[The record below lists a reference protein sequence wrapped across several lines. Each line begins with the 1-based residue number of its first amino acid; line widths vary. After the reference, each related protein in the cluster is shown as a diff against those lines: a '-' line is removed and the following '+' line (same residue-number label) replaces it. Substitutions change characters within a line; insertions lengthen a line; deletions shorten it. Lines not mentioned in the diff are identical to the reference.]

1 LCNKYAKNVA
11 SLGANLVSTK
21 MQIMKAMKN
30 KVQLIGHLGA
40 NPEIKIFDENKKLAQ
55 LSLAVNDGFKNAE
68 GEWQE
73 DTQWFN
79 LVAWSK
85 LADYAEKNLLKG
97 QELAIEGRLV
107 NNSYTDKQD
116 IKRTVTE
123 IVLNEILLLGKQK
136 SVKETE

>member
-1 LCNKYAKNVA
+1 
-11 SLGANLVSTK
+11 
-21 MQIMKAMKN
+21 MKGMKN

-40 NPEIKIFDENKKLAQ
+40 NPEIKVFDENKKLAQ

-68 GEWQE
+68 GEWQD

-85 LADYAEKNLLKG
+85 LVDYAEKNLLKG

-107 NNSYTDKQD
+107 NNTYTDKQD
-116 IKRTVTE
+116 VKRTVSE
-123 IVLNEILLLGKQK
+123 IVLNEILLLSKQK
-136 SVKETE
+136 STKEAE

>member
-1 LCNKYAKNVA
+1 MICSLIAFLNSNKFTV
-11 SLGANLVSTK
+11 
-21 MQIMKAMKN
+21 MKGMKN

-40 NPEIKIFDENKKLAQ
+40 NPEIKVFDENKKLAQ

-107 NNSYTDKQD
+107 NNAYTDKQD
-116 IKRTVTE
+116 VKRTVTE
-123 IVLNEILLLGKQK
+123 IVLNEILLLSKQK
-136 SVKETE
+136 STKETE

>member
-1 LCNKYAKNVA
+1 
-11 SLGANLVSTK
+11 
-21 MQIMKAMKN
+21 MKAMKN

-68 GEWQE
+68 GTWQE

-85 LADYAEKNLLKG
+85 LAEYAEKNLLKG

-107 NNSYTDKQD
+107 NNVYTDKQEV
-116 IKRTVTE
+116 KRTVTE

-136 SVKETE
+136 NTKETE

>member
-1 LCNKYAKNVA
+1 LTFNKH
-11 SLGANLVSTK
+11 
-21 MQIMKAMKN
+21 IFMKAMKN

-55 LSLAVNDGFKNAE
+55 LSLAVNDGFKNAQ

-85 LADYAEKNLLKG
+85 LAEYAEKNLLKG

-107 NNSYTDKQD
+107 NNTYTDKQEV
-116 IKRTVTE
+116 KRIVTE

-136 SVKETE
+136 NTKETE

>member
-1 LCNKYAKNVA
+1 
-11 SLGANLVSTK
+11 
-21 MQIMKAMKN
+21 MKGMKN

-40 NPEIKIFDENKKLAQ
+40 NPEIKVFDETKKLAQ
-55 LSLAVNDGFKNAE
+55 LSFAVNDGFKNAQ

-97 QELAIEGRLV
+97 QELAVEGRLV
-107 NNSYTDKQD
+107 NNTYTDKQD
-116 IKRTVTE
+116 VKRSVTE
-123 IVLNEILLLGKQK
+123 IVLNEILLLSKQK
-136 SVKETE
+136 SPKETE